1 MHHSVQENYMKN
13 DKVPAHQALKKA
25 HSLPPDEE
33 GGSFWSDCIYTAFEK
48 STLLS
53 QIFREVYGAFSPE
66 EDVCPLSFVTKEDL
80 ENCVKAL
87 ELQAGMNLLDLAC
100 GGGGPGLWI
109 ARKAGANLVGIDF
122 SVMALE
128 QAVRRASQF
137 GMAAKAKYCHGSMK
151 ATGLES
157 GTFDGVV
164 SIDALWM
171 APDKQSVLQEVRR
184 LMRPQG
190 RFVFTTWEGKV
201 PGTGNPTTDEYRS
214 LLQASGFK
222 IETYEETA
230 NWEELQR
237 EVYGQWLLQ
246 QQTLAQ
252 EMGVSAAG
260 MLVNEAIWLTTKLDH
275 GTDRLSQTRRIFVVC
290 RPEPIG

>member
-1 MHHSVQENYMKN
+1 MKN
-13 DKVPAHQALKKA
+13 EKLPVHQVPKKA

-33 GGSFWSDCIYTAFEK
+33 GGSFWSDCIYTALEK
-48 STLLS
+48 STLVS
-53 QIFREVYGAFSPE
+53 KIFREVYGPLSPE
-66 EDVCPLSFVTKEDL
+66 EDVSPLGFVTNKDL

-87 ELQAGMNLLDLAC
+87 GLQAEMNLLDLAC

-109 ARKAGANLVGIDF
+109 ARKSGANLVGIDF
-122 SVMALE
+122 SAIALE

-137 GMAAKAKYCHGSMK
+137 GMAAMARYCHGSMK

-171 APDKQSVLQEVRR
+171 ATDKQSVLQEVRR

-201 PGTGNPTTDEYRS
+201 PGTGNPTNDEYRS
-214 LLQASGFK
+214 LLQAAGFK

-230 NWEELQR
+230 DWEKLQR
-237 EVYGQWLLQ
+237 EVYRQWLLQ
-246 QQTLAQ
+246 QYALAQ
-252 EMGVSAAG
+252 EMGVGAAG
-260 MLVNEAIWLTTKLDH
+260 MLVSEAIWLTTQLDD
-275 GTDRLSQTRRIFVVC
+275 GTDRLSQTRRIFVAC
-290 RPEPIG
+290 QSEHAR